1 MSRLLS
7 LALVLLPAGAS
18 AAPPAVNAVA
28 YRPDGGAV
36 VFGGARGLNMFE
48 VPKGE
53 ARGGVASQRVT
64 ALAFDR
70 AGTVLAVA
78 SAEPGKVGRLGF
90 LAVTDDIGRLGDGKN
105 EVFDAHKDAI
115 YALAFSPDGKT
126 LATAGYDRLIHLWDV
141 PDLTG
146 PQEKR
151 KPGPR
156 LTLKDHSDAVYGLSF
171 HPDGKLLASAGADRA
186 VKVWDAAT
194 GKRLYTLGDAT
205 DWVYAVAWSPD
216 KKHLAAAGV
225 DKSVR
230 VWAADKDG
238 GKLVNTAFAHEKP
251 VWRVAYSGDGATLF
265 TTGEDRVVKSWD
277 ALKLTE
283 KKVFAAQPDAI
294 LDFALR
300 ADAKQFALARF
311 DGAGVLIDA
320 ETGKLA
326 HELLPKKEKKP
337 QGESP
342 VFAQPPPPKTVP
354 PAPVSP
360 VTVVRVEPNG
370 GARGA
375 TTRVKVTGQNLDLVT
390 SAGTNV
396 AGIEVKLVPITRKLG
411 EIQLD
416 VTIGPTAPVGAA
428 QLVFHGEGTKSNPI
442 TFTVD
447 RFAAVPEAGTTDSA
461 RTAMPVKLSSTI
473 VGTIDRAGDV
483 DYFRF
488 EAKVGDQIG
497 AQVVAGEIGSK
508 LDPALVLTDENGAV
522 LAEGTASLG
531 HVVRKNGTYA
541 IGIRDREFRGGADFF
556 YRLHV
561 GDVPVITGVFP
572 LGAQTG
578 RATSVHVSGV
588 NLGAPNGVLARVTVP
603 ADAKPGAKV
612 PVPLTGL
619 AAQAVGKAEVVASEF
634 PSVVLDPITGG
645 DVRVPGSAD
654 GIFAKPNDAQT
665 ATFSAKKGA
674 RLVVEVLAQRAGSPV
689 DPVVEILDSAGKPV
703 TLAALR
709 CTAKT
714 SVTFR
719 DHDSRSPGI
728 RLDAWNELAIDDYLF
743 VKGELVRILAL
754 PKGPDDDCQF
764 YQTGGQRVGWLG
776 TTPTHHSFGETMY
789 KVELHPP
796 GTTFPP
802 NGMPVF
808 ALAYRN
814 DDGGPGYGKDSRL
827 FFDPPADGTYQVRVT
842 DARGAHGP
850 AHAFR
855 VTVRPPRP
863 AFTATAN
870 VVGPMLLKGG
880 SVPVNVSID
889 RADGFDG
896 PVALRLK
903 NLPDGFSAP
912 PTSIEAGQQNTTFPL
927 FARAD
932 AALPEKVAVVLVAT
946 ATIGGKEV
954 ARELPLALPAKPGTG
969 DLVTTLRQQAVSIQ
983 PGKEARFTVEIAR
996 QGKFAGRVPI
1006 EVKGLPHG
1014 VRVLNI
1020 GLNGILITER
1030 ETTREVV
1037 LYAEPWV
1044 KPMERPVIVVAKREG
1059 TAAEYGAKPLTLTV
1073 EK

>member
-7 LALVLLPAGAS
+7 FALALLPASAS

-28 YRPDGGAV
+28 YRPDGSAV
-36 VFGGARGLNMFE
+36 VFGGARGLHIFNATT
-48 VPKGE
+48 GE
-53 ARGGVASQRVT
+53 SRGSIASQRVT
-64 ALAFDR
+64 ALAFDP
-70 AGTVLAVA
+70 AGKVLAVA
-78 SAEPGKVGRLGF
+78 SAEPGKIGRVGF
-90 LAVTDDIGRLGDGKN
+90 LHAPDDIGRLGDGKN
-105 EVFDAHKDAI
+105 DVFDAHKDAI

-141 PDLTG
+141 PDFSGEPVKGT
-146 PQEKR
+146 K
-151 KPGPR
+151 KTGPR

-216 KKHLAAAGV
+216 KMHLCAAGV

-230 VWAADKDG
+230 VWAADASG

-251 VWRVAYSGDGATLF
+251 VWRLAYSSDGATLF
-265 TTGEDRVVKSWD
+265 TAGEDRVVKSWD

-283 KKVFAAQPDAI
+283 KKVFAVQPDAI

-300 ADAKQFALARF
+300 ADGKQFALARF
-311 DGAGVLIDA
+311 DGVGVLLEA
-320 ETGKLA
+320 ETGKVA
-326 HELLPKKEKKP
+326 HDLLPKKEKKP
-337 QGESP
+337 EGESP
-342 VFAQPPPPKTVP
+342 VFAQPPKAVP
-354 PAPVSP
+354 PIGVSKL
-360 VTVVRVEPNG
+360 EPNG
-370 GARGA
+370 GARGT
-375 TTRVKVTGQNLDLVT
+375 TTRVKVTGSNLELVT
-390 SAGTNV
+390 SVGANSAGVEAKFVPGPRTN
-396 AGIEVKLVPITRKLG
+396 GTML
-411 EIQLD
+411 LD
-416 VTIGPTAPVGAA
+416 VTLDATAPPGAT
-428 QLVFHGEGTKSNPI
+428 QFVFRGEGTKSNPV
-442 TFTVD
+442 TFAID
-447 RFAAVPEAGTTDSA
+447 RFAAVPEAGATDSA
-461 RTAMPVKLSSTI
+461 RTAMPVKLSATV

-488 EAKVGDQIG
+488 DAKVGDQIG
-497 AQVVAGEIGSK
+497 AHVVTVEVGSK
-508 LDPALVLTDENGAV
+508 LDPALVLTDEAGAV
-522 LAEGTASLG
+522 LAEGAASLG
-531 HVVRKNGTYA
+531 FVVRKAGTYA
-541 IGIRDREFRGGADFF
+541 VGIRDREFRGGADFF

-572 LGAQTG
+572 LGAQIG

-588 NLGAPNGVLARVTVP
+588 NLGAPNGVTARVAVP

-612 PVPLTGL
+612 PVPLTDL
-619 AAQAVGKAEVVASEF
+619 AARAVGKAEVVASEF

-645 DVRVPGSAD
+645 DLRVPGSAD

-674 RLVVEVLAQRAGSPV
+674 RLVVEALAQRAGSPV
-689 DPVVEILDSAGKPV
+689 DPVIEILDSAGKPV
-703 TLAALR
+703 PLAALR

-719 DHDSRSPGI
+719 DHDSRSTGI
-728 RLDAWNELAIDDYLF
+728 RLDAWNELAVDDYLF
-743 VKGELVRILAL
+743 VNGELVRILAL

-764 YQTGGQRVGWLG
+764 YQAGGQRVGWLG

-796 GTTFPP
+796 GKTFPP

-850 AHAFR
+850 GHAFR
-855 VTVRPPRP
+855 VTVRAPRP
-863 AFTATAN
+863 TFTTSAN

-880 SVPVNVSID
+880 SVPVNVTID

-896 PVALRLK
+896 AVTLRLK
-903 NLPDGFSAP
+903 NLPDGFTAP
-912 PTSIEAGQQNTTFPL
+912 PTTIEAGQQNTTFPL
-927 FARAD
+927 FARDD
-932 AALPEKVAVVLVAT
+932 AALPDEPAVVLVAT
-946 ATIGGKEV
+946 AMVGGKEFV
-954 ARELPLALPAKPGTG
+954 REVPLALPAKPGTG
-969 DLVTTLRQQAVSIQ
+969 DLVTTLKQQTVVIR
-983 PGKEARFTVEIAR
+983 PGQQARFTVQIER

-1014 VRVLNI
+1014 VRVLDI

-1044 KPMERPVIVVAKREG
+1044 KPMERPIIVVAKREG

>member
-1 MSRLLS
+1 MSRVLSVALLLVPA
-7 LALVLLPAGAS
+7 LAT

-36 VFGGARGLNMFE
+36 VFGDTRGLRMFE
-48 VPKGE
+48 VPSGRS
-53 ARGGVASQRVT
+53 RGGVASQRIT

-78 SAEPGKVGRLGF
+78 SGDPGKVGRLGF
-90 LAVTDDIGRLGDGKN
+90 LAVTNDIGRLGDGKN
-105 EVFDAHKDAI
+105 DVFDAHKDAI

-146 PQEKR
+146 QQEKR

-156 LTLKDHSDAVYGLSF
+156 LTLKDHSDAIYGLSF

-186 VKVWDAAT
+186 VKVWDVAT

-216 KKHLAAAGV
+216 KKHLCAAGV

-230 VWAADKDG
+230 VWAADASG

-251 VWRVAYSGDGATLF
+251 VWRLGHTSDGKTLF
-265 TTGEDRVVKSWD
+265 TAGEDRIVKSWD

-283 KKVFAAQPDAI
+283 QKVFDTQPDAI

-300 ADAKQFALARF
+300 PDGKQFALARF

-320 ETGKLA
+320 ATGKVA
-326 HELLPKKEKKP
+326 HELMPTKEKKP
-337 QGESP
+337 KEPEGESL
-342 VFAQPPPPKTVP
+342 VFAQPAKPLPPK
-354 PAPVSP
+354 
-360 VTVVRVEPNG
+360 VTKVTPDG

-375 TTRVKVTGQNLDLVT
+375 TTRVTVTGTNLDQVKAATASGPGVTVKVGSATGATLELVVT
-390 SAGTNV
+390 VSAD
-396 AGIEVKLVPITRKLG
+396 A
-411 EIQLD
+411 
-416 VTIGPTAPVGAA
+416 AVGAV
-428 QLVFHGEGTKSNPI
+428 QI
-442 TFTVD
+442 TLGGAGGNAPPVTFAID
-447 RFAAVPEAGTTDSA
+447 RFAAVNEAGATDSA
-461 RTAMPVKLSSTI
+461 RTAMPVKLSATV

-497 AQVVAGEIGSK
+497 AQAVTAEVGSK

-522 LAEGTASLG
+522 LAEGAASLG
-531 HVVRKNGTYA
+531 FVVRKAGAYA
-541 IGIRDREFRGGADFF
+541 LGIRDREFRGGADLT

-561 GDVPVITGVFP
+561 GEVPVITGVFP
-572 LGAQTG
+572 LAVQRG
-578 RATSVHVSGV
+578 RTTSVHVSGV
-588 NLGAPNGVLARVTVP
+588 NLGAAGATARVAVP

-612 PVPLTGL
+612 PVPLAGG
-619 AAQAVGKAEVVASEF
+619 AAGAIGKAEVTVSEF
-634 PSVVLDPITGG
+634 PAVVLDPVTGG
-645 DVRVPGSAD
+645 DIRVPGSAD
-654 GIFAKPNDAQT
+654 GIFTKPNEAQT
-665 ATFSAKKGA
+665 AHFSAKKGE

-689 DPVVEILDSAGKPV
+689 DSVIEILDSAGKPV
-703 TLAALR
+703 PLATLR

-719 DHDSRSPGI
+719 DHDSRGGGI
-728 RLDAWNELAIDDYLF
+728 RLDAWNELAVDDYLF
-743 VKGELVRILAL
+743 VNGELIRILAL
-754 PKGPDDDCQF
+754 PKGPDDDCRF
-764 YQTGGQRVGWLG
+764 YQAGGQRVGWLG

-789 KVELHPP
+789 KVEIHEP
-796 GTTFPP
+796 GKTFPP

-808 ALAYRN
+808 GLAYRN
-814 DDGGPGYGKDSRL
+814 DDGGPGYGKDSRV

-850 AHAFR
+850 VHAFR
-855 VTVRPPRP
+855 VTVRPPKP
-863 AFTATAN
+863 DFALTAN
-870 VVGPMLLKGG
+870 VVGPMLLKAG

-896 PVALRLK
+896 AVTLRLK
-903 NLPDGFSAP
+903 NLPIGFTAP
-912 PTSIEAGQQNTTFPL
+912 PTALEAGQQSTTFPL
-927 FARAD
+927 FAPAD
-932 AALPEKVAVVLVAT
+932 AVLPDKPAVVLVAV

-954 ARELPLALPAKPGTG
+954 VRELPLPLPAKLGTG
-969 DLVTTLRQQAVSIQ
+969 DLVTTLKQQTVTIR
-983 PGKEARFTVEIAR
+983 PGQQSRFTVQIER

-1014 VRVLNI
+1014 VRVLDI

-1030 ETTREVV
+1030 ETSRDVV

-1044 KPMERPVIVVAKREG
+1044 KPMERPLIVVSKREG
-1059 TAAEYGAKPLTLTV
+1059 AASEYGAKPLLLEV
-1073 EK
+1073 KK